1 MERSILSPFGRD
13 GSDRNEGRRD
23 RFDRRQPAPGSGN
36 LFLWSVFLLLLFGA
50 ALASW
55 IGTFSV
61 FGHPERPY
69 AYRILRKIKK
79 LDPPQR
85 FKTNAAPPGKFQ
97 GAEELYTRYA
107 ALSDFDLRQANVQL
121 ARDYLRNYQQTTAAV
136 PYLMGRFH
144 VIKAIPLEK
153 SDLFPLGA
161 AVLAVSADYPQLLV
175 ELILPTDAPTGQRLA
190 ESVLPGFGLELRRT
204 YDLSAVVHV
213 ERLPDHRLQATVV
226 PLAYRNMMLRKSGV
240 AFGVYL
246 PGDLTAPGETKPA
259 ELQLERD
266 WPIVKDEKREAA
278 EAAFVKWRQQHGLG
292 LLLPRMKDGP
302 APAPDAKEPADVLAA
317 TDARAPRAKPAA
329 PAKATPT
336 PKPSPAAKRS

>member
-13 GSDRNEGRRD
+13 TGDRNEGRRD

-36 LFLWSVFLLLLFGA
+36 LFLWSVFLLLLLGA
-50 ALASW
+50 AMASW

-97 GAEELYTRYA
+97 GAEELHTRFA
-107 ALSDFDLRQANVQL
+107 GLSDFELRQANVQL
-121 ARDYLRNYQQTTAAV
+121 TRDYLRNYQQTTAAV

-144 VIKAIPLEK
+144 VVGAIPLDK

-161 AVLAVSADYPQLLV
+161 AVLAISADYPQLLI
-175 ELILPTDAPTGQRLA
+175 ELILPTDAPTAVRLA
-190 ESVLPGFGLELRRT
+190 ESVLPGYGLELRRT

-213 ERLPDHRLQATVV
+213 ARLPDHRLQATIV
-226 PLAYRNMMLRKSGV
+226 PLAYRNMMLRRSGV
-240 AFGVYL
+240 AFGVYT
-246 PGDLTAPGETKPA
+246 PGELTQPGETKPV
-259 ELQLERD
+259 ELQLERE
-266 WPIVKDEKREAA
+266 WPVVKEEKREAA
-278 EAAFVKWRQQHGLG
+278 EAVFVKWRQQNGLG

-302 APAPDAKEPADVLAA
+302 APAPEAKEPADVLAA

-329 PAKATPT
+329 APKASASPT
-336 PKPSPAAKRS
+336 PKPAPKK

>member
-1 MERSILSPFGRD
+1 MERGILTPFGRD
-13 GSDRNEGRRD
+13 TGDRNDQRRD

-36 LFLWSVFLLLLFGA
+36 LFLWSVFLILLLGLA
-50 ALASW
+50 MASW

-97 GAEELYTRYA
+97 APEELFTRFA

-121 ARDYLRNYQQTTAAV
+121 TRDYLRNFQQTTAAV

-144 VIKAIPLEK
+144 VLRAIPLDKE
-153 SDLFPLGA
+153 DIFPGGA
-161 AVLAVSADYPQLLV
+161 AVLAVATDYPQLLI
-175 ELILPTDAPTGQRLA
+175 ELILPSDPATGARLA
-190 ESVLPGFGLELRRT
+190 ESVLTGFGLELRRT

-213 ERLPDHRLQATVV
+213 ARLPDQRLQATVV

-240 AFGVYL
+240 AFAVYTPGEITL
-246 PGDLTAPGETKPA
+246 PGTTKPA
-259 ELQLERD
+259 ELQLERE
-266 WPIVKDEKREAA
+266 WPVVKAEKREAA
-278 EAAFVKWRQQHGLG
+278 EAAFVKWRQQAGLG
-292 LLLPRMKDGP
+292 LLLPRMKDTP
-302 APAPDAKEPADVLAA
+302 PPPPEAKEPLDVLAA
-317 TDARAPRAKPAA
+317 TDARAPRPKPPVAAKATA
-329 PAKATPT
+329 TAKATP
-336 PKPSPAAKRS
+336 AKK